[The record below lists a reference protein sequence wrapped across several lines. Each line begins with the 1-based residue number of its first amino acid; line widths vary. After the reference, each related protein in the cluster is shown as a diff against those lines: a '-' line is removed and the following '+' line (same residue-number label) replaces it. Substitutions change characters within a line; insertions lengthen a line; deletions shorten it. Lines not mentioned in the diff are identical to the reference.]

1 MSNEIGG
8 LSNLPASV
16 EVFDTTLRD
25 GLQVEGVSATVD
37 DKLRIAEQLD
47 YLGVH
52 FIEGGWPGANPK
64 DIEFFARA
72 TTELQLTSSTMVAF
86 GSTRRPKGKVD
97 DDTTLRNLLEAN
109 TSTVCI
115 VAKSWDYHV
124 LNALQTTLDE
134 GESMI
139 ADSVEFL
146 AGNGRQVM
154 VDMEHFFDGYKRN
167 PEFAL
172 RALEAA
178 VVKGASH
185 VVLCDTN
192 GGSLPHEVE
201 SIVGA
206 VHRHVGND
214 VIIGIH
220 CHDDTGCAV
229 ANSIAA
235 VTAGAR
241 HVQGTLNGLGERT
254 GNCNLTTVIPNLQ
267 LKLGIPCLPEGR
279 IERLTA
285 VSHHVAEV
293 LNRPLNPQAPYVGA
307 SAFAHKAGLHVSAI
321 ARAKDAYEHVDP
333 ELVGNGTRFVVSEMA
348 GRATIQMKA
357 AELGLPMD
365 GPAVNQVIDD
375 LKRLEHEGYHFEA
388 ADASLELLMRRAAG
402 WQQDFFRV
410 ESMRVITD
418 EMTTG
423 DFTTE
428 ATVKVW
434 VGDQRH
440 VHTSEGN
447 GPVNAIDSAMR
458 AAVGG
463 SYPLLAKVHLT
474 DFKVRILDGATATGA
489 ITRVLIDATN
499 GDRVWTTIGVS
510 PNIIEASWRALEE
523 SLVYGLLQLPTPQAH
538 RSGVCGPLSGPQ
550 APNAV
555 TGRAFGGRQWAWQR
569 PSSPLFHPPTSSGCT
584 ARPMSCR
591 QVGDRIVPPR
601 SPASSRRVHDSGT
614 KVPTRAMR

>member
-1 MSNEIGG
+1 MSTSGH
-8 LSNLPASV
+8 V

-47 YLGVH
+47 HLGVH
-52 FIEGGWPGANPK
+52 YIEGGWPGANPK

-72 TTELQLTSSTMVAF
+72 ATELRLDTSTMVAF
-86 GSTRRPKGKVD
+86 GSTRRPRGKSD
-97 DDTTLRNLLEAN
+97 DDPTLRHLLDAG
-109 TSTVCI
+109 TGAVCI

-134 GESMI
+134 GEAMI
-139 ADSVEFL
+139 ADSVRFL
-146 AGNGRQVM
+146 AGEGRRVL
-154 VDMEHFFDGYKRN
+154 VDMEHFFDGYRRN

-178 VVKGASH
+178 VVNGASH

-192 GGSLPHEVE
+192 GGSLPHEV
-201 SIVGA
+201 SDVVTA

-214 VIIGIH
+214 VVIGIH

-229 ANSIAA
+229 ANSMAA
-235 VTAGAR
+235 VLAGAR

-267 LKLGIPCLPEGR
+267 VKLGMPCLPER
-279 IERLTA
+279 RLERLTS

-357 AELGLPMD
+357 DELGLAMD
-365 GPAVNQVIDD
+365 GPAVNSVIDD

-402 WQQDFFRV
+402 WEQDFFRV

-418 EMTTG
+418 EMASG
-423 DFTTE
+423 EFTTE

-434 VGDQRH
+434 VPAGDGSEHRH
-440 VHTSEGN
+440 VHTAEGN
-447 GPVNAIDSAMR
+447 GPVNAIDKALR
-458 AAVGG
+458 AAVGYA
-463 SYPLLAKVHLT
+463 YPQLAKVHLT
-474 DFKVRILDGATATGA
+474 DYKVRILDGATATGA
-489 ITRVLIDATN
+489 VTRVLLDATD
-499 GDRVWTTIGVS
+499 GERSWTTIGVS
-510 PNIIEASWRALEE
+510 ANIIEASWRALEE
-523 SLVYGLLQLPTPQAH
+523 SLVYGLLHAPLP
-538 RSGVCGPLSGPQ
+538 G
-550 APNAV
+550 
-555 TGRAFGGRQWAWQR
+555 
-569 PSSPLFHPPTSSGCT
+569 
-584 ARPMSCR
+584 
-591 QVGDRIVPPR
+591 
-601 SPASSRRVHDSGT
+601 
-614 KVPTRAMR
+614 

>member
-1 MSNEIGG
+1 MSNASEVADRSSNHQENEIG
-8 LSNLPASV
+8 SMI
-16 EVFDTTLRD
+16 EVFDTTLRV
-25 GLQVEGVSATVD
+25 GLQVEGVSASVD

-72 TTELQLTSSTMVAF
+72 STELVLSTSTMVAF
-86 GSTRRPKGKVD
+86 GSTRRPRGKSD
-97 DDTTLRNLLEAN
+97 DDATLRNLLDAN
-109 TSTVCI
+109 TSAVCI

-124 LNALQTTLDE
+124 LNALQTTLEE
-134 GESMI
+134 GEAMI
-139 ADSVEFL
+139 ADSVRFL
-146 AGNGRQVM
+146 HNEGRRVL

-178 VVKGASH
+178 VVNGASH

-192 GGSLPHEVE
+192 GGSLPHEVG
-201 SIVGA
+201 SIVAA
-206 VHRHVGND
+206 VNQHVGRD

-229 ANSIAA
+229 ANSMAA
-235 VTAGAR
+235 VMAGGR

-267 LKLGIPCLPEGR
+267 LKQGFTCLPEGR

-357 AELGLPMD
+357 TELGLDMD
-365 GPAVNQVIDD
+365 GPAINSVIDD

-388 ADASLELLMRRAAG
+388 ADASLELLMRRAGG
-402 WQQDFFRV
+402 WQHEFFRV

-418 EMTTG
+418 ETPAG
-423 DFTTE
+423 DFSTE

-434 VGDQRH
+434 IGDQRH
-440 VHTSEGN
+440 VHTAEGN
-447 GPVNAIDSAMR
+447 GPVNAIDTALR
-458 AAVGG
+458 AALTVA
-463 SYPLLAKVHLT
+463 YPQLTKVHLT
-474 DFKVRILDGATATGA
+474 DYKVRILDGTTATGA

-499 GDRVWTTIGVS
+499 GSRTWTTIGVS
-510 PNIIEASWRALEE
+510 ANIIEASWRALEE
-523 SLVYGLLQLPTPQAH
+523 GIVYSLLHTQ
-538 RSGVCGPLSGPQ
+538 
-550 APNAV
+550 
-555 TGRAFGGRQWAWQR
+555 
-569 PSSPLFHPPTSSGCT
+569 
-584 ARPMSCR
+584 
-591 QVGDRIVPPR
+591 D
-601 SPASSRRVHDSGT
+601 
-614 KVPTRAMR
+614 